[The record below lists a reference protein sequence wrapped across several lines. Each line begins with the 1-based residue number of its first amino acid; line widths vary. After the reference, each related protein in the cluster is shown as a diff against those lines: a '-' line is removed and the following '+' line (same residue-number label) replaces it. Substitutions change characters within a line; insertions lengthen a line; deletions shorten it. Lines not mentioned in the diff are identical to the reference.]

1 MQQKA
6 TAKIDFR
13 LFPDPKTFF
22 WGFLRVHRPKNCNP
36 TKKTRNW
43 DFFDFWTYQHV
54 LIDLKFHW
62 FWSKIPTF
70 FRLLDLA
77 RTRKV
82 EKSRKMSKMKPFNAR
97 SNLKKVWAKNIFS
110 CDFSSPKLFFFP
122 FLDPPKWSVF
132 SMLFGW
138 SKFQKHV
145 WRLVCQEIE
154 KISIFGFLFF

>member
-1 MQQKA
+1 MQQKSIFDYFPTPKHFSEGSYVF
-6 TAKIDFR
+6 TA
-13 LFPDPKTFF
+13 PKTAI
-22 WGFLRVHRPKNCNP
+22 LLKKN
-36 TKKTRNW
+36 RNW

-97 SNLKKVWAKNIFS
+97 SNLKKVWANFFFS
-110 CDFSSPKLFFFP
+110 CDFSSPKLFFSP
-122 FLDPPKWSVF
+122 FFDPPKWSVF